1 MRVHSEI
8 RGRSEKEGL
17 TFFPPGAGFKEFLA
31 GGLQGGLGL
40 VFLELLQQS
49 LQLGR

>member
-17 TFFPPGAGFKEFLA
+17 ALLPPCAGLEKFLA

-49 LQLGR
+49 LQLGC